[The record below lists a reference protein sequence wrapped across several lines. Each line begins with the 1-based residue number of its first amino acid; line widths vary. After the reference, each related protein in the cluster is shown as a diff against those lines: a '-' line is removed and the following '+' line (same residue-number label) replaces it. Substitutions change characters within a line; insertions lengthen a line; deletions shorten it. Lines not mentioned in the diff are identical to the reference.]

1 MTGSLRTHYI
11 LVSAKSA
18 GLLATRLVSSLNR
31 WTSHCSVTA
40 EHAAVTRLRP
50 KDRVAVFA
58 LIQPLASIG
67 GHDFSP
73 AVSTLRTG
81 QHRRQEHF
89 GQGLTPVT
97 VDGKPASLVAR
108 VRASNETW
116 VSS

>member
-18 GLLATRLVSSLNR
+18 DPLATRLVSSLNW
-31 WTSHCSVTA
+31 WTRHRSVTA
-40 EHAAVTRLRP
+40 EHAAVTRLWS
-50 KDRVAVFA
+50 KDNVAFFA
-58 LIQPLASIG
+58 LIKPLASIG

-116 VSS
+116 VLS

>member
-18 GLLATRLVSSLNR
+18 DPLATRLVSSLNWR
-31 WTSHCSVTA
+31 TRHRSVTA
-40 EHAAVTRLRP
+40 EHAAVTRLWS
-50 KDRVAVFA
+50 KDHVAFFA
-58 LIQPLASIG
+58 LIEPLASIG

-89 GQGLTPVT
+89 GQGLTPAT

-116 VSS
+116 VLS

>member
-1 MTGSLRTHYI
+1 MTGSLRVHYI
-11 LVSAKSA
+11 LISAKSA
-18 GLLATRLVSSLNR
+18 GPAATRLASLLKR
-31 WTSHCSVTA
+31 RARHRSVRA
-40 EHAAVTRLRP
+40 EHAAVTRLWP
-50 KDRVAVFA
+50 KDRVAFFA
-58 LIQPLASIG
+58 LIKPLASIG

-73 AVSTLRTG
+73 GVSTLGTG